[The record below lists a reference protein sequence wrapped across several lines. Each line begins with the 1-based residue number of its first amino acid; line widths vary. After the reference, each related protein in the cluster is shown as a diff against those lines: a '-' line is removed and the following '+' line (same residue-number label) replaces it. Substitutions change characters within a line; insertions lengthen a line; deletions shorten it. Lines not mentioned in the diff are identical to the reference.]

1 VIPDNLPA
9 FGMAMANHLWQ
20 STLFALLA
28 GIATLALRKNQARVR
43 HYLWLAASLKF
54 LVPFSLLMNLGGY
67 LARLNGSSETQ
78 PVFYFVMQKV
88 SQPFGE
94 AAASRGMF
102 AASLLR
108 WLPGIVAMLWLAG
121 FVTVIGLWWLQW
133 RRVAAAIRT
142 SVRISSGRELDALRQ
157 VERAAGLQR
166 PIAFWSSQSSLE
178 PGIFGIV
185 RPLLL
190 WPAGISEQ
198 LQDAHL
204 EAILAHEV
212 QHALRRDNLA
222 AAMHMVVEAIFWFH
236 PLVWWMGS
244 RLVEE
249 RERACDEEVLR
260 LGNQPQIYAESILK
274 TCAFCMASPLAC
286 VSGVTGADLKQRI
299 VRIMTQRSADNL
311 GSFKKVL
318 LVAIGMGAV
327 AAPIVAG
334 LINGPVSAA
343 QSPQANVGS
352 AAASVT
358 GGRLAIGST
367 IQSPSNNFALQHLYH
382 VGGDVSAPK
391 LIFAPDP
398 QFTEKARRAKYQG
411 VCVISTI
418 VDEQGKP
425 KRVQVVRHLGMGLD
439 KKAVEAVKQYKF
451 EPATRF
457 GQPVAVEVNIEVNFR
472 FY

>member
-1 VIPDNLPA
+1 MIPDNLPA
-9 FGMAMANHLWQ
+9 FGTAMANHLWQ

-28 GIATLALRKNQARVR
+28 GMATLALRKNQARVR
-43 HYLWLAASLKF
+43 HHLWLAASLKF
-54 LVPFSLLMNLGGY
+54 LVPFSLLMDLGGY

-88 SQPFGE
+88 SQPFSE
-94 AAASRGMF
+94 ASASRGLF

-133 RRVAAAIRT
+133 RRLAASIR
-142 SVRISSGRELDALRQ
+142 SAVPISNGRELDALRQ

-166 PIAFWSSQSSLE
+166 PIALWSSQNSLE
-178 PGIFGIV
+178 PGVFGIV

-190 WPAGISEQ
+190 WPAGISDR

-212 QHALRRDNLA
+212 QHALRRDNLT

-260 LGNQPQIYAESILK
+260 LGNPPQIYAEGILK
-274 TCAFCMASPLAC
+274 TCEFCMASPLAC
-286 VSGVTGADLKQRI
+286 VSGVTGGDLKQRI
-299 VRIMTQRSADNL
+299 VRIMTHGSADNL
-311 GSFKKVL
+311 GFFKKLL

-334 LINGPVSAA
+334 LIKAPAAAA
-343 QSPQANVGS
+343 QSAQ
-352 AAASVT
+352 ASVD
-358 GGRLAIGST
+358 RLPAKVDGTQQPIDAPFPGSF
-367 IQSPSNNFALQHLYH
+367 NNFALPQIYH

-391 LIFAPDP
+391 LVFAPDP

-418 VDEQGKP
+418 VDEQGNP

-439 KKAVEAVKQYKF
+439 KKAVEAVRQYKF

-457 GQPVAVEVNIEVNFR
+457 GKPVAVEVNIEVNFR
-472 FY
+472 LF